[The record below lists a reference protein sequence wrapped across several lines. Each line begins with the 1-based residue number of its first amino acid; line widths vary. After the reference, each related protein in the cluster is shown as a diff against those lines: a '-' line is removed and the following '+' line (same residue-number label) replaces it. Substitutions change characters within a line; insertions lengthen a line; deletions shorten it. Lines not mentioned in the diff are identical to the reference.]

1 MDDLKDLLKLLNLDY
16 PIDEETKNGKE
27 STVPTLSNKDLVQH
41 IEFVLRLAGD
51 NGIELDLVREDWEK
65 LMKDSRI

>member
-27 STVPTLSNKDLVQH
+27 STVDISNKDLVQH